1 MRGWMKALLLAALV
15 GAVAG
20 ACARAGE
27 IAAPDGAGPQMNG
40 GATPPQDSTGGTTA
54 SDTTGRW
61 GGFIGGGG

>member
-15 GAVAG
+15 GAVAA

-27 IAAPDGAGPQMNG
+27 IAAPDGAGPQLDG
-40 GATPPQDSTGGTTA
+40 GAAPPPVPGTTTE

-61 GGFIGGGG
+61 GGYIGGGG

>member
-27 IAAPDGAGPQMNG
+27 IAAPDGAKPRLNG
-40 GATPPQDSTGGTTA
+40 GTTPPDPTGGSTA